1 MSFDKL
7 ERSFQDMWIARSMI
21 PLKGTDMLNDSK
33 SNIKKP
39 RIAIAGATG
48 RVGATLTALLAAD
61 PIDLVAL
68 TRQPSAARLPEG
80 VAGFKVDFKR
90 ADTLEEALRGTDRL
104 FIAHGTSI
112 EQVANEIALIDA
124 AIASG
129 VRHIVKLS
137 ALGPAT
143 RLLPIAWHMQ
153 IEAHLAQQPI
163 ASTVLR
169 PTTFTDVLK
178 RAGAHIAGGSWAGAA
193 GNGRVNFID
202 IRDVAE
208 VARIAL
214 LEEIEPTSQRAY
226 HLSGPRAWTMIQ
238 VAEELTRLLGHPV
251 SYVDRSPAE
260 QREALLDA
268 GLSAFVADLLVGL
281 DQMFRESTIAET
293 TSTVEELT
301 GKAPRSLTEW
311 LTDNLNAFRA

>member
-1 MSFDKL
+1 
-7 ERSFQDMWIARSMI
+7 
-21 PLKGTDMLNDSK
+21 MLNHSK
-33 SNIKKP
+33 PHSRKP

-48 RVGATLTALLAAD
+48 RVGAALTALLAAD

-68 TRQPSAARLPEG
+68 TRESSTARLPEG
-80 VAGFKVDFKR
+80 LAAFKVDFKR
-90 ADTLEEALRGTDRL
+90 ADTLEEALRGIDRL
-104 FIAHGTSI
+104 FIAHGTSL
-112 EQVANEIALIDA
+112 EQVPNEIALINA
-124 AIASG
+124 AVASG

-143 RLLPIAWHMQ
+143 RLLPLAWHMQ

-169 PTTFTDVLK
+169 PTTFTHVLK
-178 RAGAHIAGGSWAGAA
+178 RLGPHIAAGSWAGAA

-214 LEEIEPTSQRAY
+214 LEEIEPESQRAY
-226 HLSGPRAWTMIQ
+226 HLSGPSAWTMSQ
-238 VAEELTRLLGHPV
+238 VAEELARLLGHPV
-251 SYVDRSPAE
+251 TYVSRSPTE
-260 QREALLDA
+260 QREALLGA
-268 GLSAFVADLLVGL
+268 GLSPLVADVLVGL
-281 DQMFRESTIAET
+281 DQMFRESVIAET

-301 GKAPRSLTEW
+301 GRAPRSLTEW
-311 LTDNLNAFRA
+311 LTDNLDVFRA

>member
-1 MSFDKL
+1 
-7 ERSFQDMWIARSMI
+7 
-21 PLKGTDMLNDSK
+21 MLNS
-33 SNIKKP
+33 SNP

-68 TRQPSAARLPEG
+68 TRQPSTARLPEG
-80 VAGFKVDFKR
+80 VVTFKVDFKR
-90 ADTLEEALRGTDRL
+90 ADMLEGALRGVDRL
-104 FIAHGTSI
+104 FIAHGTSL
-112 EQVANEIALIDA
+112 EQVANEISLINA
-124 AIASG
+124 AVASG

-169 PTTFTDVLK
+169 PSTFSHVLK
-178 RAGAHIAGGSWAGAA
+178 RLGPHIAAGSWTGAA

-202 IRDVAE
+202 TRDVAE

-214 LEEIEPTSQRAY
+214 LEEIEPASQRAY
-226 HLSGPRAWTMIQ
+226 HLSGPRAWTMDQ
-238 VAEELTRLLGHPV
+238 VAEELGRLLGHPV
-251 SYVDRSPAE
+251 TYLRRPSACRAERRSA
-260 QREALLDA
+260 RRRTC
-268 GLSAFVADLLVGL
+268 SA
-281 DQMFRESTIAET
+281 
-293 TSTVEELT
+293 
-301 GKAPRSLTEW
+301 RSRSFGW
-311 LTDNLNAFRA
+311 

>member
-1 MSFDKL
+1 
-7 ERSFQDMWIARSMI
+7 MI
-21 PLKGTDMLNDSK
+21 HLKGTDMLNNSK
-33 SNIKKP
+33 PNIKKP

-48 RVGATLTALLAAD
+48 RVGATLTELLSAD

-80 VAGFKVDFKR
+80 VLTFEVDFKR
-90 ADTLEEALRGTDRL
+90 ADTLEQALSGIDRL
-104 FIAHGTSI
+104 FIAHGTSL

-124 AIASG
+124 AVASG

-169 PTTFTDVLK
+169 PTSFSHLLK
-178 RAGAHIAGGSWAGAA
+178 RLGPHIAAGSWAGAA
-193 GNGRVNFID
+193 GSGRVNFID

-214 LEEIEPTSQRAY
+214 LEEIEPASQRAY
-226 HLSGPRAWTMIQ
+226 HLSGPRAWTMNQ
-238 VAEELTRLLGHPV
+238 VAEELARLLGHPV
-251 SYVDRSPAE
+251 TYVDRSPAE
-260 QREALLDA
+260 QREALLSA
-268 GLSAFVADLLVGL
+268 GLSPLVVDLLVGL
-281 DQMFRESTIAET
+281 DEMFRESTIAET

-311 LTDNLNAFRA
+311 LTDNLTVFRA

>member
-1 MSFDKL
+1 
-7 ERSFQDMWIARSMI
+7 
-21 PLKGTDMLNDSK
+21 MLNHSK
-33 SNIKKP
+33 PNIKRP

-48 RVGATLTALLAAD
+48 RVGAALTALLAAD

-68 TRQPSAARLPEG
+68 TRESSTARLPEG
-80 VAGFKVDFKR
+80 LAAFKINFKR
-90 ADTLEEALRGTDRL
+90 TDTLEEALRGIDRL
-104 FIAHGTSI
+104 FIAHGTSL
-112 EQVANEIALIDA
+112 EQVPNEIALINA
-124 AIASG
+124 AVASG

-143 RLLPIAWHMQ
+143 RLLPLAWHMQ

-169 PTTFTDVLK
+169 PTTFSLVLK
-178 RAGAHIAGGSWAGAA
+178 RLGPQIAAGSWAGSA

-214 LEEIEPTSQRAY
+214 LEKIEPTSQRAY
-226 HLSGPRAWTMIQ
+226 HLSGPRAWTMNQ
-238 VAEELTRLLGHPV
+238 VAEELAHLLGHPV
-251 SYVDRSPAE
+251 TYVDRSPAE
-260 QREALLDA
+260 QREALLGA
-268 GLSAFVADLLVGL
+268 GLSPLVADVLVGL
-281 DQMFRESTIAET
+281 DQMFRESVIAET

-311 LTDNLNAFRA
+311 LTDNLDVFRA

>member
-1 MSFDKL
+1 
-7 ERSFQDMWIARSMI
+7 
-21 PLKGTDMLNDSK
+21 MLNHSK
-33 SNIKKP
+33 PNIKRP

-48 RVGATLTALLAAD
+48 RVGAALTALLAAD

-68 TRQPSAARLPEG
+68 TRESSTARLPEG
-80 VAGFKVDFKR
+80 LAAFKINFKR
-90 ADTLEEALRGTDRL
+90 TDTLEEALRGIDRL
-104 FIAHGTSI
+104 FIAHGTSL
-112 EQVANEIALIDA
+112 EQVPNEIALINA
-124 AIASG
+124 AVASG
-129 VRHIVKLS
+129 VRHVVKLS

-143 RLLPIAWHMQ
+143 RLLPLAWHMQ

-169 PTTFTDVLK
+169 PTTFTHVLK
-178 RAGAHIAGGSWAGAA
+178 RLGPQIAAGSWAGAA

-214 LEEIEPTSQRAY
+214 LENVEPTSQRAY
-226 HLSGPRAWTMIQ
+226 HLSGPRAWTMSQ
-238 VAEELTRLLGHPV
+238 VAEELARLLGQPV
-251 SYVDRSPAE
+251 TYVDRSPAE
-260 QREALLDA
+260 QREALLGA
-268 GLSAFVADLLVGL
+268 GLSPPVADVLVGL
-281 DQMFRESTIAET
+281 DQMFRESVIAET

-311 LTDNLNAFRA
+311 LTDNLNVFRA

>member
-1 MSFDKL
+1 
-7 ERSFQDMWIARSMI
+7 
-21 PLKGTDMLNDSK
+21 MLNP
-33 SNIKKP
+33 SNP

-68 TRQPSAARLPEG
+68 TRQPSTARLPEG
-80 VAGFKVDFKR
+80 VVTFKVDFKR
-90 ADTLEEALRGTDRL
+90 ADMLEGALRGIDRL
-104 FIAHGTSI
+104 FIAHGTSL
-112 EQVANEIALIDA
+112 EQVANEISLINA
-124 AIASG
+124 AVASG

-169 PTTFTDVLK
+169 PSTFSHVLK
-178 RAGAHIAGGSWAGAA
+178 RLGPHIAAGSWTGAA

-202 IRDVAE
+202 TRDVAE

-214 LEEIEPTSQRAY
+214 LEEIEPASQRAY
-226 HLSGPRAWTMIQ
+226 HLSGPRAWTMDQ
-238 VAEELTRLLGHPV
+238 LAEELARLLGHPV
-251 SYVDRSPAE
+251 TYVDRPPAE
-260 QREALLDA
+260 QRDALLGA
-268 GLSAFVADLLVGL
+268 GLAPLVADLLVGL
-281 DQMFRESTIAET
+281 DQMFRESVIAET

-311 LTDNLNAFRA
+311 LTDNLDVFRA

>member
-1 MSFDKL
+1 
-7 ERSFQDMWIARSMI
+7 
-21 PLKGTDMLNDSK
+21 MLNPS
-33 SNIKKP
+33 KP

-68 TRQPSAARLPEG
+68 TRQPSTARLPEG
-80 VAGFKVDFKR
+80 VVTFKVDFQR
-90 ADTLEEALRGTDRL
+90 ADTLEETLRGIDRL
-104 FIAHGTSI
+104 FIAHGTSL

-124 AIASG
+124 AVASG

-143 RLLPIAWHMQ
+143 RLLPIGWHMQ

-169 PTTFTDVLK
+169 PSTFSHVLK
-178 RAGAHIAGGSWAGAA
+178 RLGPHIAAGSWAGAA

-202 IRDVAE
+202 TRDVAE

-214 LEEIEPTSQRAY
+214 LEEIEPASQRAY
-226 HLSGPRAWTMIQ
+226 HLSGPRAWTMNQ

-251 SYVDRSPAE
+251 TYVERSPAE
-260 QREALLDA
+260 QREALLGA
-268 GLSAFVADLLVGL
+268 GLAPLVADLLVGL
-281 DQMFRESTIAET
+281 DQMFRESVLAET

-311 LTDNLNAFRA
+311 STDNLDVFRA

>member
-1 MSFDKL
+1 
-7 ERSFQDMWIARSMI
+7 
-21 PLKGTDMLNDSK
+21 MLNPS
-33 SNIKKP
+33 KP

-68 TRQPSAARLPEG
+68 TRQPSTARLPEG
-80 VAGFKVDFKR
+80 VVTFKVDFQR
-90 ADTLEEALRGTDRL
+90 ADTLEETLRGIDRL
-104 FIAHGTSI
+104 FIAHGTSL

-124 AIASG
+124 AVASG

-143 RLLPIAWHMQ
+143 RLLPIGWHMQ

-169 PTTFTDVLK
+169 PSTFSHVLK
-178 RAGAHIAGGSWAGAA
+178 RLGPHIAAGSWAGAA

-202 IRDVAE
+202 TRDVAE

-214 LEEIEPTSQRAY
+214 LEEIEPASQRAY
-226 HLSGPRAWTMIQ
+226 HLSGPRAWTMNQ

-251 SYVDRSPAE
+251 TYVERSPAE
-260 QREALLDA
+260 QREALLGA
-268 GLSAFVADLLVGL
+268 GLAPLVADLLVGL
-281 DQMFRESTIAET
+281 DQMFRESVLAET

-311 LTDNLNAFRA
+311 LTDNLDVFRA

>member
-1 MSFDKL
+1 M
-7 ERSFQDMWIARSMI
+7 
-21 PLKGTDMLNDSK
+21 LKPSK
-33 SNIKKP
+33 PNIKKP

-61 PIDLVAL
+61 PIDLIAL
-68 TRQPSAARLPEG
+68 TRQPSTARLPEA
-80 VAGFKVDFKR
+80 VVTVKVDFKR
-90 ADTLEEALRGTDRL
+90 ADTLEETLRGVDRL
-104 FIAHGTSI
+104 FITHGTSL

-124 AIASG
+124 AVASG

-169 PTTFTDVLK
+169 PTTFSHVLK
-178 RAGAHIAGGSWAGAA
+178 RLGPDIAAGSWAGAA

-202 IRDVAE
+202 TRDVAE

-214 LEEIEPTSQRAY
+214 LEEIGPASQRAY
-226 HLSGPRAWTMIQ
+226 HLSGPRAWTMNQ
-238 VAEELTRLLGHPV
+238 VAEELARLLGHPV
-251 SYVDRSPAE
+251 TYVDRSPAE
-260 QREALLDA
+260 QQEALLRA
-268 GLSAFVADLLVGL
+268 GLSPLVADLLVGL
-281 DQMFRESTIAET
+281 DQMFRESVIAET

-311 LTDNLNAFRA
+311 LTDNLDVFRA

>member
-1 MSFDKL
+1 
-7 ERSFQDMWIARSMI
+7 MI
-21 PLKGTDMLNDSK
+21 NPSK
-33 SNIKKP
+33 AKIKKP

-68 TRQPSAARLPEG
+68 TRQPSTARLPEG
-80 VAGFKVDFKR
+80 VIPFKVDFKR
-90 ADTLEEALRGTDRL
+90 ADTLEETLRGIDWL
-104 FIAHGTSI
+104 FIAHGTSL

-124 AIASG
+124 AVASG

-169 PTTFTDVLK
+169 PSTFSHVLK
-178 RAGAHIAGGSWAGAA
+178 RLGPHIVAGSWAGAA

-202 IRDVAE
+202 TRDVAE

-214 LEEIEPTSQRAY
+214 LEEIEPASQRAY
-226 HLSGPRAWTMIQ
+226 HLSGPRAWTMNQ
-238 VAEELTRLLGHPV
+238 VAEELAHLLGHPV
-251 SYVDRSPAE
+251 TYVERSPAG
-260 QREALLDA
+260 QREALLCA
-268 GLSAFVADLLVGL
+268 GLAPLVADLLVGL
-281 DQMFRESTIAET
+281 DQMFRESVIAET

-311 LTDNLNAFRA
+311 LTDNLDVFRA

>member
-1 MSFDKL
+1 
-7 ERSFQDMWIARSMI
+7 MI
-21 PLKGTDMLNDSK
+21 NPTKAK
-33 SNIKKP
+33 IRKP

-48 RVGATLTALLAAD
+48 RVGATLTTLLAAD

-68 TRQPSAARLPEG
+68 TRQPSTARLPEG
-80 VAGFKVDFKR
+80 VIPFEVDFKR
-90 ADTLEEALRGTDRL
+90 ADTLEETLRGVDRL
-104 FIAHGTSI
+104 FIAHGTSL

-124 AIASG
+124 AVASG

-169 PTTFTDVLK
+169 PSTFSHVLK
-178 RAGAHIAGGSWAGAA
+178 RLGPHIAAGSWAGAA

-202 IRDVAE
+202 TRDVAD

-214 LEEIEPTSQRAY
+214 LEEIEPASQRAY
-226 HLSGPRAWTMIQ
+226 HLSGPRAWTMNQ
-238 VAEELTRLLGHPV
+238 VAEELARLLGHPV
-251 SYVDRSPAE
+251 TYVERSPAE
-260 QREALLDA
+260 QREALLGA
-268 GLSAFVADLLVGL
+268 GLAPLVADLLVGL
-281 DQMFRESTIAET
+281 DQMFRESVIAET

-311 LTDNLNAFRA
+311 LTDNLDVFRA